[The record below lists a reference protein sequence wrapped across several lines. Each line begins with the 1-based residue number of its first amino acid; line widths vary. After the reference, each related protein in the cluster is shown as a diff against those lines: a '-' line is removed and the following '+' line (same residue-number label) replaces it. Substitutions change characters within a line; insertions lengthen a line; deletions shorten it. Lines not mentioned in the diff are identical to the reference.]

1 MGVFEMFP
9 HLGLQEMEKKGRD
22 NPLLAAAFQC
32 SLTLFGSIW
41 SGVWDSNVWECGPKR
56 VSELSDSTL
65 PPSLALSSAWV
76 VPL

>member
-41 SGVWDSNVWECGPKR
+41 SGVWDSNVWECGPKC
-56 VSELSDSTL
+56 VSEPSTGTLS
-65 PPSLALSSAWV
+65 PSLALSAAPAI
-76 VPL
+76 PL